1 MMFVE
6 TAAIA
11 HGKAVAAAAHSSVTT
26 VHSRDA
32 AAAAHEKAVTAAA
45 HCKAAA
51 AALDDFFC
59 SRICYYCCSVRQ
71 PFEPEVLPPAPEL
84 DLLTRNKLRC
94 RWGMR
99 RWKRWSGSR
108 ARGAGGGEAGRG
120 DGVGGGGSRAREGER
135 GGIGCDPLSGPIR
148 QRRCERRFQGWSP
161 KEEGEVTEGEGE
173 GTVENVVVVAANA

>member
-1 MMFVE
+1 
-6 TAAIA
+6 
-11 HGKAVAAAAHSSVTT
+11 
-26 VHSRDA
+26 
-32 AAAAHEKAVTAAA
+32 
-45 HCKAAA
+45 
-51 AALDDFFC
+51 
-59 SRICYYCCSVRQ
+59 
-71 PFEPEVLPPAPEL
+71 
-84 DLLTRNKLRC
+84 
-94 RWGMR
+94 MR